1 MAEYISVLLA
11 NGSTRQKVH
20 DEMNDLVG
28 SDFDPRFLE
37 WLFDVADE
45 VTRPEAVASGK
56 ESPSDRRTRDVESRP
71 EAGRSVSGL
80 GDGGRGRLLDSALGG
95 LGSGSAEKRK
105 ADGRDDFPRKR
116 MSEGVPNGPR
126 GMGSEGRS
134 LQGRIGNR
142 AQSGGGR
149 GMPIR
154 GAGRNQP
161 AMGGMNGGMGGGVGA
176 GMGMG
181 GMGESS
187 LNL

>member
-1 MAEYISVLLA
+1 MAEYITVLLA

-45 VTRPEAVASGK
+45 VTRPEAVATGR

-71 EAGRSVSGL
+71 EAEAGRSVSGS

-95 LGSGSAEKRK
+95 LGSGRAEKRK

-116 MSEGVPNGPR
+116 MSDGVPNGPR
-126 GMGSEGRS
+126 GMGNEGRS

-142 AQSGGGR
+142 AQPGGGR

-154 GAGRNQP
+154 GASRNQP
-161 AMGGMNGGMGGGVGA
+161 AMGGMNGGGMGG

-181 GMGESS
+181 GMGE
-187 LNL
+187 